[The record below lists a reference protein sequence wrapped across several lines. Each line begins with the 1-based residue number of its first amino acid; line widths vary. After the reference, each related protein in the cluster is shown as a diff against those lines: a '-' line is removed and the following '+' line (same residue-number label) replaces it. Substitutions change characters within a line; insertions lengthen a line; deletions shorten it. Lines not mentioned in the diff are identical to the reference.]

1 VSLARWWPIPLL
13 IGVAALLAG
22 LDSHA
27 GMRAWWDLRATLRE
41 AETERA
47 ELQREVDH
55 LRAEADALESDG
67 FAIERAIRERLRL
80 AKAGETV
87 VRLSNP
93 ETASPRF
100 P

>member
-1 VSLARWWPIPLL
+1 LARWWPIPLL
-13 IGVAALLAG
+13 VGVAALLAA

-27 GMRAWWDLRATLRE
+27 GLRAWWDLRATLRE

-47 ELQREVDH
+47 ELQHEVDR
-55 LRAEADALESDG
+55 LRSDADALESDG

-87 VRLSNP
+87 VRLAGP
-93 ETASPRF
+93 DTASPRF

>member
-1 VSLARWWPIPLL
+1 
-13 IGVAALLAG
+13 
-22 LDSHA
+22 
-27 GMRAWWDLRATLRE
+27 MRAWWDLRATLRE

-47 ELQREVDH
+47 ELQREVDR
-55 LRAEADALESDG
+55 LRADADALESDG